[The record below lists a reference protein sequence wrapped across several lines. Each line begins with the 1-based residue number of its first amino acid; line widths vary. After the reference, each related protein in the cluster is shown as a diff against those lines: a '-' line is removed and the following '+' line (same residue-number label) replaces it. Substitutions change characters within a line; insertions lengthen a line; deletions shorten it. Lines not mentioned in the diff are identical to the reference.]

1 MRFGRSLIIS
11 YNIYYYDD
19 VYHQCECE
27 SKRSERSSAKTL
39 GKTKLISSMNL
50 NLENYHISQT
60 LFARFACTPKVALQR
75 GRPRWKESRTE
86 PYLKLTSS
94 LSSPAHT
101 RSD

>member
-1 MRFGRSLIIS
+1 MFITSVSSLQKI
-11 YNIYYYDD
+11 
-19 VYHQCECE
+19 C
-27 SKRSERSSAKTL
+27 SAK
-39 GKTKLISSMNL
+39 KNCKKLISSMNL